1 MEIAS
6 TGIQET
12 KRRKRRNKPSNI
24 SINIRIPKI
33 PPKISI
39 NISKY
44 PAYEQ
49 HSALFYM
56 CDSELLILYHSSKP
70 IQWIFS
76 KHWPSGP
83 MLSISWN
90 VRSCVCLFTFE
101 VRFKFLFAPNSQSQ
115 MSKVIKDSE
124 SLGQSNEKKWSQI
137 WNFFTNKGCKIAAQT
152 KVCFWANFAL
162 LIRIFWYWCFSLPL
176 TVFCPY
182 FPKSNVQTFLIFGIL
197 GEK

>member
-1 MEIAS
+1 
-6 TGIQET
+6 
-12 KRRKRRNKPSNI
+12 
-24 SINIRIPKI
+24 
-33 PPKISI
+33 
-39 NISKY
+39 
-44 PAYEQ
+44 
-49 HSALFYM
+49 M
-56 CDSELLILYHSSKP
+56 CDSEVLILYHSSKP

-76 KHWPSGP
+76 NHWLSGP

-101 VRFKFLFAPNSQSQ
+101 VRFKYLFAPNSQSQ

-124 SLGQSNEKKWSQI
+124 SLGQSKEKKWSQI
-137 WNFFTNKGCKIAAQT
+137 WKL
-152 KVCFWANFAL
+152 L
-162 LIRIFWYWCFSLPL
+162 LIKGVKSPRKQKFVFGRILPYLTWFFWYWCFSLPL